1 MLAKVFIQAN
11 KGNNDLP
18 SGSCRQVCLNVE
30 KDDTIAIIIDKLSND
45 LGLDMVNDWRLQ
57 AAFSTIDIDLVK
69 YLGKICTVENS
80 TPTSTER
87 PNPDDKMLWS
97 IAFRDGTE
105 LVAFEDEI
113 CL

>member
-1 MLAKVFIQAN
+1 MLTKVFVQAS

-30 KDDTIAIIIDKLSND
+30 KDDTIATIIGKLSND
-45 LGLDMVNDWRLQ
+45 LGLDMVNDWKLQ
-57 AAFSTIDIDLVK
+57 AAFSTINIDLVK
-69 YLGKICTVENS
+69 YLGKTCTVEG
-80 TPTSTER
+80 TALTSPGR
-87 PNPDDKMLWS
+87 PNPDGKMLWN

>member
-1 MLAKVFIQAN
+1 MLTKVFIQAS

-30 KDDTIAIIIDKLSND
+30 KADTITTIIDKLSND

-69 YLGKICTVENS
+69 YLGKTCTVENA

-87 PNPDDKMLWS
+87 PNPDGKMLWG
-97 IAFRDGTE
+97 IIFRDGTE

>member
-1 MLAKVFIQAN
+1 MTKIFVQAT
-11 KGNNDLP
+11 KRNNELF
-18 SGSCRQVCLNVE
+18 GESCRLVYVNVE
-30 KDDTIAIIIDKLSND
+30 KADTIATIIDKLSND

-57 AAFSTIDIDLVK
+57 AAFSTINIDLVK
-69 YLGKICTVENS
+69 YLGKTCTVES
-80 TPTSTER
+80 TALTSPGR
-87 PNPDDKMLWS
+87 PNPDGKMLWN

>member
-1 MLAKVFIQAN
+1 MLTKVFVQAN

-30 KDDTIAIIIDKLSND
+30 KADTIATIMDKLSND
-45 LGLDMVNDWRLQ
+45 LGLDMVNDWKLQ
-57 AAFSTIDIDLVK
+57 AAFSTANIDLVK
-69 YLGKICTVENS
+69 YLGKTCTVES
-80 TPTSTER
+80 TALASPER
-87 PNPDDKMLWS
+87 PNPDGKMLWN